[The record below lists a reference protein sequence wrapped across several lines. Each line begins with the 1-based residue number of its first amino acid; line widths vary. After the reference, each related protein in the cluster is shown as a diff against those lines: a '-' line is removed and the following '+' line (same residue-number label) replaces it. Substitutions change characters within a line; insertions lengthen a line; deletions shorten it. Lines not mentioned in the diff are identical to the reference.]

1 MNRAARFALAIA
13 LAPLSLRSPAS
24 AQQME
29 YGTTLICD
37 TQAQVERYITL
48 FNGEAQTT
56 VNQLNAE
63 EQNPN
68 ACELGTVAYLRGP
81 EIKTTR
87 TPTRAYQIFRI
98 LVVGLETSSGVQ
110 RVQPASFFTLVE
122 IREFAV

>member
-13 LAPLSLRSPAS
+13 LAPLSLCSRAS

-37 TQAQVERYITL
+37 TQEQVERYITL

-63 EQNPN
+63 EHNPN
-68 ACELGTVAYLRGP
+68 ACELGAVAYLRGP
-81 EIKTTR
+81 EIKSMR

-98 LVVGLETSSGVQ
+98 LVVGLETSSGMQ

>member
-13 LAPLSLRSPAS
+13 LAPLSLCSRAS
-24 AQQME
+24 AQQVE

-37 TQAQVERYITL
+37 TQEQVERYMTL

-56 VNQLNAE
+56 VDQLNAE

-68 ACELGTVAYLRGP
+68 ACGFGTVAYLRGW

-98 LVVGLETSSGVQ
+98 LVVGVETPSGM
-110 RVQPASFFTLVE
+110 RRAQPAIFFTLFE